1 MFGSSQSFNQY
12 YNIPIQR
19 DNNADVIR
27 ELRKKIYPFIL
38 RRLKKDVLSELPDK
52 IEQTLFVE
60 MSKEQKTFY
69 DTRRQFYKA
78 AINHQ
83 IADKGIQQSQFFIF
97 QAFNELRQIASIPE
111 AKTDGAIA
119 SSKLELLQE
128 QLIDAITNGH
138 KVLVFV
144 NYLAAIERIGNILDE
159 RGIDFV
165 SMTGSTRDRQR
176 LVDRF
181 QNDPAC
187 GVFLMTLKTGGTG
200 LNLTAADTIFI
211 FDPWWNKAAEQQAI
225 DRAHRIG
232 QTKKVLGYK
241 LITRDSIEEKIL
253 QLQEKK
259 SELFENIISTDNI
272 SIKTL
277 TEEDINYM
285 LE

>member
-1 MFGSSQSFNQY
+1 
-12 YNIPIQR
+12 
-19 DNNADVIR
+19 
-27 ELRKKIYPFIL
+27 
-38 RRLKKDVLSELPDK
+38 
-52 IEQTLFVE
+52 
-60 MSKEQKTFY
+60 MSKEQRNFY
-69 DTRRQFYKA
+69 DIRRQFYKA
-78 AINHQ
+78 AITHQ
-83 IADKGIQQSQFFIF
+83 IADKGIEQSQFFIF

-111 AKTDGAIA
+111 AKTDGSIS
-119 SSKLELLQE
+119 SSKLELLEE
-128 QLIDAITNGH
+128 QLIDALTNGH
-138 KVLVFV
+138 KVLIFV
-144 NYLAAIERIGNILDE
+144 NYLAAIELIGNLLDK

-176 LVDRF
+176 LVERF
-181 QNDPAC
+181 QNDPGC

-241 LITRDSIEEKIL
+241 LITRDSIEEKML
-253 QLQEKK
+253 QLQKKK

-277 TEEDINYM
+277 TEEDINYV
-285 LE
+285 LQ